1 MDNPDTLRK
10 MLAADFNKKE
20 KSLWDDS
27 WWKKETD
34 SEESSRQEL
43 PSDKSQ

>member
-10 MLAADFNKKE
+10 MLAADFNKIE

-27 WWKKETD
+27 WWKEETHN
-34 SEESSRQEL
+34 EESSRQEL